1 MDTTNIPLNE
11 HWKFCYGDL
20 QDAWFKGFEDL
31 DWQPITLPHD
41 WSVTMPFS
49 QEFSSGTGYLPGGI
63 GWYRTHFKLPKEY
76 RGKKISVV
84 FDGVYK
90 NSQVWCNS
98 YYLGKRP
105 SGYSTFSYDIS
116 PFARFGEDENVL
128 SVKVTHT
135 DLADSRWFT
144 GSGITRKV
152 TLLVEEPVHAW
163 ENGIFFT
170 TLRVDRTIAHIEILH
185 EICNDSNTVQHLQV
199 ESRLSTSDGACVLS
213 LTAQETFSPGETR
226 QILLNGRI
234 EHPNL
239 WSPETPYLYDLDT
252 FLTLENGYHYRI
264 SSQKA
269 GIRSIFFDPDK
280 GFFLN
285 GKETKLKGVCV
296 HHDGGV
302 LGAAMHKEVWA
313 RRLLKLKVMGCNA
326 IRCSHNPHMP
336 ELYELCDEMGF
347 LMMDEAFD
355 EWENAKNKWSTGHNV
370 YPPKHQGYFEDFPM
384 WHEAD
389 LRAMVRRD
397 RCHPSVILWSIG
409 NEIDYPNDPYCH
421 PLFASVAGNNDVGK
435 PAAERIYNPD
445 RPNAARLTTLAA
457 KLVAIVK
464 TEDTTRPVTLAS
476 ALPELSSQ
484 IGFFNALDVV
494 GYNYKEEFYDQDHA
508 RFPEK
513 PFLGSEN
520 SHSYAAWQSVIS
532 RPFISGQFLW
542 TGIDYLGEAHG
553 WPIHGSGAGLLTLAG
568 FEKPGYYMRRPL
580 WSSEPVI
587 HLATALDDGNY
598 DEWKTMTDSWN
609 YEDGRDVL
617 IRVYSNLTKVT
628 LSVNGRPVQT
638 LEHKTSFGYFE
649 CVLPYE
655 AGTLTAAESPIGTE
669 QGLSYSIKTSAAPS
683 AIVLHNWDDHAAD
696 ILQVEASV
704 TDEYGIIVPDAS
716 LLLKARVEGGGELLG
731 LENGDLADNTP
742 YSFTA
747 RHTLNGRLI
756 IYIRRIN
763 RTPVTLTV
771 STNSLP
777 DTFLTIY

>member
-1 MDTTNIPLNE
+1 MDTNHILLNE
-11 HWKFCYGDL
+11 DWKFCYGDTE
-20 QDAWFKGFEDL
+20 DAWFKGFDDT
-31 DWQPITLPHD
+31 DWHQITLPHD

-49 QEFSSGTGYLPGGI
+49 KEYSSGTGYLTGGI
-63 GWYRTHFKLPKEY
+63 GWYRVHFKLPKEY
-76 RGKKISVV
+76 IGKKITVV

-105 SGYSTFSYDIS
+105 NGYSTFSYDIS
-116 PFARFGEDENVL
+116 PFARFEDDENVI

-152 TLLVEEPVHAW
+152 TLLIEEPVHAK

-170 TLRVDRTIAHIEILH
+170 TLRVDDKGAHIEVLH
-185 EICNDSNTVQHLQV
+185 EICNDSNAVQNLQV
-199 ESRLSTSDGACVLS
+199 KSLLSTQDGANVLS
-213 LTAQETFSPGETR
+213 LSAWETFSPGETK

-239 WSPETPYLYDLDT
+239 WSPNTPYLYDLNT
-252 FLTLENGYHYRI
+252 FLSLENGSRYRI
-264 SSQKA
+264 SSLKA
-269 GIRSIFFDPDK
+269 GIRSIYFDPNK

-313 RRLLKLKVMGCNA
+313 RRLIKLKEMGCNA

-370 YPPKHQGYFEDFPM
+370 YPPKHQGYFEDFPS

-389 LRAMVRRD
+389 LKAMVRRD
-397 RCHPSVILWSIG
+397 RCHPSIILWSIG

-421 PLFASVAGNNDVGK
+421 PLFATVVGNNDAGK

-445 RPNAARLTTLAA
+445 RPNTTRLCTLAS
-457 KLVAIVK
+457 KLAAIVK
-464 TEDTTRPVTLAS
+464 TEDTTRPVTLAA

-484 IGFFNALDVV
+484 IGLFDALDVV
-494 GYNYKEEFYDQDHA
+494 GYNYKEEFYVQDHA

-520 SHSYAAWQSVIS
+520 SHSYTAWQSVIS
-532 RPFISGQFLW
+532 HPFISGQFLW

-568 FEKPGYYMRRPL
+568 FEKPGYFMRRSL
-580 WSSEPVI
+580 WSTEPVI
-587 HLATALDDGNY
+587 HLATAQDDGNY
-598 DEWKTMTDSWN
+598 GEWKNMTHSWN
-609 YEDGRDVL
+609 YEDGMDILV
-617 IRVYSNLTKVT
+617 RVYTNLPKVT
-628 LSVNGRPVQT
+628 LSINGHPVKT
-638 LEHKTSFGYFE
+638 LEHKTSFGYLE
-649 CVLPYE
+649 CVLTYE
-655 AGTLTAAESPIGTE
+655 AGTLAATGYQMGSELEISCSLTTAN
-669 QGLSYSIKTSAAPS
+669 APS
-683 AIVLHNWDDHAAD
+683 AIVLHNWDDSAKD
-696 ILQVEASV
+696 IIQVEVSV
-704 TDEYGIIVPDAS
+704 TDDNGITVPDAS
-716 LLLKARVEGGGELLG
+716 LLLKAHIWGGGELLG
-731 LENGDLADNTP
+731 IENGNLADNTP
-742 YSFTA
+742 YSSSA
-747 RHTLNGRLI
+747 RNTLHGRLI
-756 IYIRRIN
+756 IYIRRTDS
-763 RTPVTLTV
+763 TPITLTV
-771 STNSLP
+771 SAANLQ
-777 DTFLTIY
+777 DAVLIF